1 MVSAGPRPDPRRHS
15 LIGGVRLSLLPDRF
29 ASISRLGLDGVP
41 ERITSTVE
49 DRAPLNG
56 QQAGLWTPAPDQVLK
71 LTWGTASQDTD
82 QFNLPEAERIAT
94 LEANYTLTRPRWMLT
109 AGLFQNRLSQ
119 LVRTIQRVDPQTGTY
134 LTEDDN
140 SGRWRARGL
149 ELIAEAQPLPALH
162 LGASL
167 TWQRTQDLDTDID
180 PGYSPACW
188 PSSRPTGARGP

>member
-56 QQAGLWTPAPDQVLK
+56 QQSGLWTPAPDQVLK